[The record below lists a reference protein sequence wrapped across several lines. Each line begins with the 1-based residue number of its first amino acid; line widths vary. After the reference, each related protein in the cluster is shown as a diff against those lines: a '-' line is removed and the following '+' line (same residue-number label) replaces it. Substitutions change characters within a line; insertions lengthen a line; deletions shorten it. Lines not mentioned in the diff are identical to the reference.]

1 MDIYQHLILTFCVT
15 WWIFAI
21 ICIIR
26 NFFVFYK
33 RNKMIV
39 VLNKLCD
46 EDAKNFKCYNWRI
59 KEFNSLNYNKM
70 VVLFWKPLKEF
81 YNDMKCL
88 KGEVNEE
95 TKP

>member
-1 MDIYQHLILTFCVT
+1 MDIYRHIILF
-15 WWIFAI
+15 F
-21 ICIIR
+21 CIIMWELSFIFIVR
-26 NFFVFYK
+26 NIFVFLK
-33 RNKMIV
+33 REKMIV
-39 VLNKLCD
+39 VLNRLCD

-59 KEFNSLNYNKM
+59 NEFNSLNYNKM